1 MTIRTDAQPGVPIA
15 RARREP
21 GAAAITRAMAV
32 ATHAKATELANRGI
46 PVCVD
51 PDGAGDL
58 TIASLLAEA
67 AFQAAKGAW
76 A

>member
-1 MTIRTDAQPGVPIA
+1 MTTRTDAP
-15 RARREP
+15 R
-21 GAAAITRAMAV
+21 AAAITRAMAL
-32 ATHAKATELANRGI
+32 AIHAKATELANRGI

-67 AFQAAKGAW
+67 AFRAASEVRA
-76 A
+76 

>member
-1 MTIRTDAQPGVPIA
+1 MTTHTDAS
-15 RARREP
+15 R
-21 GAAAITRAMAV
+21 AAAITRAMALAIHV
-32 ATHAKATELANRGI
+32 KAAELANRGI

-58 TIASLLAEA
+58 TIASLPAEA
-67 AFQAAKGAW
+67 AYQAAKGAR